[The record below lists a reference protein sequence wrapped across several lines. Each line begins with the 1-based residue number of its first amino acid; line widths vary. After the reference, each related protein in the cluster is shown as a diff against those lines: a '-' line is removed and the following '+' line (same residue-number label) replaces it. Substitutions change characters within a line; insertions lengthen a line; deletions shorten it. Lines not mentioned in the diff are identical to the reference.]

1 MPPIGNF
8 TGVYLFGGV
17 ACEYFGAH
25 ETRSRVVHVVGFGGG
40 HKFEVNARH
49 LNPSATGPGHTT
61 IPFAVW

>member
-8 TGVYLFGGV
+8 TCVYLCGGV
-17 ACEYFGAH
+17 ACEYFGAR

-40 HKFEVNARH
+40 LKSEVNARH
-49 LNPSATGPGHTT
+49 LNATGPGHTT